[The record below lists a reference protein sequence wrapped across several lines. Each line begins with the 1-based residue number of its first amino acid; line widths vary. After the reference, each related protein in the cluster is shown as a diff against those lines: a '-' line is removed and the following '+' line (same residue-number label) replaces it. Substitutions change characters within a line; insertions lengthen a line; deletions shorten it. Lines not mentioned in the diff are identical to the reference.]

1 MVRSQCAALLLVLS
15 ALVVAVP
22 VDVDVDVAAPR
33 AIESASWDWV
43 AQGSDSDG
51 LAPARAVEALR
62 WPTGA
67 RARFVINPD
76 GAPPGAVDA
85 VRGAVATWMRTG
97 VDVSLD
103 YGGLTEERGAAADV
117 VNVVSWVETP
127 SDRDVFVART
137 TTYWF
142 ADAPNEIIG
151 FDLVFNLDHG
161 FGVGAGSPDGWDVE
175 TIALHEFGHVLGLGH
190 ADPERV
196 LQVMRPRIR
205 AGEVDHSLSLR
216 DVDALA
222 SLYGAEYAPVPQGFF
237 VAAPERVFRDAGGGH
252 RPETPGL
259 FD

>member
-1 MVRSQCAALLLVLS
+1 MGRSRIAAVL
-15 ALVVAVP
+15 LVVAAFAVSVP
-22 VDVDVDVAAPR
+22 PAATDGSR
-33 AIESASWDWV
+33 LIESATWDWV
-43 AQGSDSDG
+43 AQRDDAGDAG
-51 LAPARAVEALR
+51 GARAAPVLR
-62 WPTGA
+62 WPDGA

-85 VRGAVATWMRTG
+85 VRSAAATWMRTG

-103 YGGLTEERGAAADV
+103 YGGTTEDHGASADI

-127 SDRDVFVART
+127 RESDVFVART

-151 FDLVFNLDHG
+151 FDLVFNLDHAFDVG
-161 FGVGAGSPDGWDVE
+161 GVSNDGWDVE

-196 LQVMRPRIR
+196 LQVMRPRIS
-205 AGEVDHSLSLR
+205 AGEIDHSLSLR

-222 SLYGAEYAPVPQGFF
+222 RLYGEEYAPVPQGFF
-237 VAAPERVFRDAGGGH
+237 VPVPLVRTV
-252 RPETPGL
+252 
-259 FD
+259 